1 MNESENKDRISK
13 YLSPRIQNMMFAE
26 LSPDYLERTN
36 AADILGGIPVPVGIE
51 GSDAKGSIDLRSIVL
66 NMARVMGGDPLFLY
80 ADKYADF
87 IRHAL
92 GNDAVSM
99 LVSEGAHSAD
109 AGDFED
115 AASW

>member
-36 AADILGGIPVPVGIE
+36 AAEILSGIPVPVGIE
-51 GSDAKGSIDLRSIVL
+51 GSDAKGAIDLKNIVL

-80 ADKYADF
+80 AL
-87 IRHAL
+87 L
-92 GNDAVSM
+92 GRMVRGVKGRGWACLGV
-99 LVSEGAHSAD
+99 
-109 AGDFED
+109 
-115 AASW
+115 